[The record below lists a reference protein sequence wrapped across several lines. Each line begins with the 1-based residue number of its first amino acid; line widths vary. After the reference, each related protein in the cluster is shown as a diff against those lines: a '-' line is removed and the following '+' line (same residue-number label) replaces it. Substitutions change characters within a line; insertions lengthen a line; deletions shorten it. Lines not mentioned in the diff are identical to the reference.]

1 MKDRL
6 RNMEQ
11 YRSLILLILILI
23 FAVFAH
29 PKFLTDKN
37 LMNLLMQIP
46 VNGIVA
52 VGMTLVIITGGFD
65 LSVGSVMAMTGIVV
79 MTVMPAGIFPAVL
92 AGLAVGMIVGCI
104 NGGLVAYIGINPF
117 IATLGSMAFVRGLA
131 LGLTDSRPISVA
143 NMDFINMG
151 LSFFPVVICA
161 LLIVAMEYFI
171 RQTRSGH
178 NIYIYGSNK
187 EAGYLAGINM
197 RKTLFITYF
206 LCSVMASVA
215 GIFLSAR
222 LGTGSPVIAEDA
234 ALLAI
239 AAVILGGTSLT
250 GGSGGVLRTLT
261 GILILGVLT
270 NIMNLIGVTS
280 YLQIVIKGLLVVAVV
295 ALDAPAL
302 KKGRRPKSRMT
313 A

>member
-1 MKDRL
+1 MKTRL
-6 RNMEQ
+6 INMEQ
-11 YRSLILLILILI
+11 YRSLILLIVIVV
-23 FAVFAH
+23 FAIFAH
-29 PKFLTDKN
+29 PMFLTDKN
-37 LMNLLMQIP
+37 LINLLMQIS

-65 LSVGSVMAMTGIVV
+65 LSVGSVMAMSGVIA
-79 MTVMPAGIFPAVL
+79 MKALPAGIVPAVL
-92 AGLAVGMIVGCI
+92 AGLAVGVVVGCI
-104 NGGLVAYIGINPF
+104 NGGLIAYVGINPF

-131 LGLTDSRPISVA
+131 LGLTDSRPISYV
-143 NMDFINMG
+143 NMDYINMG
-151 LSFFPVVICA
+151 LSFLPVVVCA
-161 LLIVAMEYFI
+161 LLIAVMEFYI

-178 NIYIYGSNK
+178 NIYIYGSNR
-187 EAGYLAGINM
+187 EAGFLAGIDM

-206 LCSVMASVA
+206 LCSVTASIA

-302 KKGRRPKSRMT
+302 KKSALKVRKTR
-313 A
+313 